1 MTVKVASDH
10 PSRYDM
16 FSPKGQPLA
25 GKRILVPPARPEA
38 NPLLHILSRRGAE
51 ALEFPAVKVA
61 PPKDYGPIDRAIQRL
76 KGFDCVIFSGSNC
89 VINFLERL
97 EVLDV
102 GKAALSEPKI
112 VAIGH
117 GAVSALK
124 KEAIKVHY
132 VPKLHTAEGVAACL
146 GGISDWAFL
155 LVRVEGASRNLPKR
169 LKSLGARVT
178 EVAGYRM
185 LVEATADMAE
195 KVFGWK
201 LDALALANPTA
212 VRFFLKG
219 AEKVGLKLDDS
230 LKDVTIAAVGPTT
243 AEEAGRYGLKPDII
257 SKGHIADLAESLT
270 QLFSKQRKS

>member
-1 MTVKVASDH
+1 M
-10 PSRYDM
+10 SR
-16 FSPKGQPLA
+16 PKGSPLS

-51 ALEFPAVKVA
+51 PIEFPAVKVA
-61 PPKDYGPIDRAIQRL
+61 PPEDYSPIDKAIQEL
-76 KGFDCVIFSGSNC
+76 KDFDGVIFSGSNC

-97 EVLDV
+97 EALQV
-102 GKAALSEPKI
+102 GKAALSELKI

-124 KEAIKVHY
+124 KEAIEVHY
-132 VPKLHTAEGVAACL
+132 VPKLHTAEGVTAGLGDVSHWAC
-146 GGISDWAFL
+146 L
-155 LVRVEGASRNLPKR
+155 LVRMEGASPNLPQR
-169 LKSLGARVT
+169 LRSLGARVT

-185 LVEATADMAE
+185 VIDASLDMAE
-195 KVFGWK
+195 RAFGRK

-219 AEKVGLKLDDS
+219 AEKVGLDLGKR
-230 LKDVTIAAVGPTT
+230 LKEVAIAAVGPAT
-243 AEEAGRYGLKPDII
+243 AEAAGKRGLTPDII

-270 QLFSKQRKS
+270 EFFGKQLKR